1 MAFDLEALVGHL
13 YIFGGR
19 TININPPGSLV
30 EVAPRSA
37 ARGREGDTFFALV
50 LPSGNIAPTSFY
62 EQMAKLAAERY
73 FNVAGSVTAAL
84 RTMFQIINRN
94 LYEHNQSGQQQYEAS
109 IIVGILHDED
119 LTIGRVGSALS
130 ILQTNGLTLTFPEDL
145 TNDETLFSVPLGVQ
159 PVPEVKMARYAVN
172 AGTRLLLSDVNIA
185 EIPLEKLTNTLAGS
199 NIEQVLDE
207 LRTTITVQAQLTV
220 IELVPPEE
228 EGEVL
233 AAPGES
239 STEVN
244 TKMGAARA
252 QLEEEQQ
259 RERRRRRNRG
269 VEEIAKR
276 RIGETAGQS
285 AHGLNILR
293 KLFERF
299 LPPPDPE
306 GDSRFPSRTIT
317 LAVLVIPIVLV
328 AIVVVTWASDIGET
342 DFEQCLNEL
351 LQTVDLARSIDSGDR
366 QGVMAAWNA
375 ALLLVDECEELRPG
389 DETVASM
396 RNAAQDVMDTL
407 NNIKRRIATPLASF
421 ENASITRMR
430 LQGLDLY
437 VLDATNDLVYRLKIN
452 GEGNG
457 IVLQEPIPNMRRG
470 ATVDGLTI
478 GSLVDIAFDD
488 VTGEVALLDATG
500 VLVRCSP
507 QFIMDCNAQRILA
520 VEQWQNPIA
529 LTIWSGRLYILDSEG
544 GQILRYDPSGG
555 TYASAPREYFNGDSR
570 PNLRNVVDFT
580 ISLAGTIYMM
590 YDDGVMKTYVGGSE
604 NPFAFSGF
612 NDGQELNVVTTQ
624 GFYLNDSPI
633 DPAFFVI
640 SRPARTIFE
649 TTLAGTYIDS
659 YQVYEQDKLALLSN
673 IVAYPTQNILYV
685 ASGNTIFS
693 INKGD

>member
-1 MAFDLEALVGHL
+1 MAFELEALVGHL

-19 TININPPGSLV
+19 TININPPGSVV

-94 LYEHNQSGQQQYEAS
+94 LYEHNQSGQQPYEAS
-109 IIVGILHDED
+109 IIVGVLHDED

-159 PVPEVKMARYAVN
+159 PVPDVKMARYAVN

-185 EIPLEKLTNTLAGS
+185 EIQQDKLTNTLAAS
-199 NIEQVLDE
+199 NIEKVLDE
-207 LRTTITVQAQLTV
+207 LRTTITVQAQVTV

-228 EGEVL
+228 EGDVL

-239 STEVN
+239 SVEVN

-252 QLEEEQQ
+252 QIEEEKQ

-269 VEEIAKR
+269 VEELAKR
-276 RIGETAGQS
+276 RIGKTAGQS
-285 AHGLNILR
+285 ARGLNIVR

-299 LPPPDPE
+299 FPPPDPE
-306 GDSRFPSRTIT
+306 TDRRFPSGTIT

-342 DFEQCLNEL
+342 DFEQCLDEL
-351 LQTVDLARSIDSGDR
+351 LGTVDLARSIDSGDR

-375 ALLLVDECEELRPG
+375 TLLLVDECEQLRPG
-389 DETVASM
+389 DETVGAM
-396 RNAAQDVMDTL
+396 RSAAQDVMDTL
-407 NNIKRRIATPLASF
+407 NNIKRRVATPLASF

-457 IVLQEPIPNMRRG
+457 VVLQEPIPNMRRG

-488 VTGEVALLDATG
+488 VTGEVALIDANG
-500 VLVRCSP
+500 ILVRCSP
-507 QFIMDCNAQRILA
+507 QFIMDCNAQRVLA
-520 VEQWQNPIA
+520 VEQWQNPAA
-529 LTIWSGRLYILDSEG
+529 LTIWSGRLYLLDSEG
-544 GQILRYDPSGG
+544 GQIWRYDPSGG
-555 TYASAPREYFNGDSR
+555 TYASAPREYFRGDSR

-580 ISLAGTIYMM
+580 ISLAGTIYVM
-590 YDDGVMKTYVGGSE
+590 YDDGVMNAYINGEE

-612 NDGQELNVVTTQ
+612 NEGRELNAVTTQ

-659 YQVYEQDKLALLSN
+659 YQVFDGEKLALLSN
-673 IVAYPTQNILYV
+673 IVAYPTQNILYI
-685 ASGNTIFS
+685 ASGNTIFA

>member
-13 YIFGGR
+13 YILGGR

-37 ARGREGDTFFALV
+37 ARGREGDTFFALI

-73 FNVAGSVTAAL
+73 FNVSGSVTSAL

-94 LYEHNQSGQQQYEAS
+94 LYEHNQGGQQQYEAS
-109 IIVGILHDED
+109 IIVAILHDED
-119 LTIGRVGSALS
+119 MTIGRVGSALS

-145 TNDETLFSVPLGVQ
+145 NHDETLFSAPLGVQ

-172 AGTRLLLSDVNIA
+172 SGTRLLLADVNIA
-185 EIPLEKLTNTLAGS
+185 EIPTDKLTNTLAAS
-199 NIEQVLDE
+199 SIEQVLDD
-207 LRTTITVQAQLTV
+207 LRTTINVQAQLMV
-220 IELVPPEE
+220 VELVPPEE
-228 EGEVL
+228 EGNVL

-239 STEVN
+239 SIEVN
-244 TKMGAARA
+244 TKMGEARA
-252 QLEEEQQ
+252 QIEEEIQK
-259 RERRRRRNRG
+259 ERRRKRNRG
-269 VEEIAKR
+269 IDEIAKR
-276 RIGETAGQS
+276 QIGKSAGQS
-285 AHGLNILR
+285 AKGLNIVR

-299 LPPPDPE
+299 LPPPDP
-306 GDSRFPSRTIT
+306 DNSRRFSSGTIT
-317 LAVLVIPIVLV
+317 IAVLVIPIIIV
-328 AIVVVTWASDIGET
+328 AIVVVSWASDIGET

-351 LQTVDLARSIDSGDR
+351 LQTVDLARSIDSSDR

-375 ALLLVDECEELRPG
+375 TLLIVDECEQLRAG
-389 DETVASM
+389 DETVQAM
-396 RNAAQDVMDTL
+396 RNAAQDVMDAM
-407 NNIKRRIATPLASF
+407 NNIKRRPATPLASF

-437 VLDATNDLVYRLKIN
+437 VLDGTNDLVYRLKIN

-457 IVLQEPIPNMRRG
+457 TVLQEPIPNMRRG

-478 GSLVDIAFDD
+478 GNIIDIAFDD
-488 VTGEVALLDATG
+488 QTGEVALIDATG

-507 QFIMDCNAQRILA
+507 RFIMDCNAQRILA
-520 VEQWQNPIA
+520 VEQWQNPIK
-529 LTIWSGRLYILDSEG
+529 LTIWSGRLYVLDSEG
-544 GQILRYDPSGG
+544 GQIWRYDPSGG
-555 TYASAPREYFNGDSR
+555 TYASAPREYFAGESR

-580 ISLAGTIYMM
+580 ISLSGTIYVM
-590 YDDGVMKTYVGGSE
+590 YDDGVMKTYVGGDE

-612 NDGQELNVVTTQ
+612 NDGRELNVVTTQ

-633 DPAFFVI
+633 DPAFFII
-640 SRPARTIFE
+640 SRPSRTIFE

-659 YQVYEQDKLALLSN
+659 YQVFEQDKLALLSN

-685 ASGNTIFS
+685 ASGNTIFT
-693 INKGD
+693 IQKGD

>member
-1 MAFDLEALVGHL
+1 MAYELEALVGHL

-37 ARGREGDTFFALV
+37 ARGREGDTLFVLV

-94 LYEHNQSGQQQYEAS
+94 LYEHNQSGQQPYEAS
-109 IIVGILHDED
+109 IIVAVLHDED
-119 LTIGRVGSALS
+119 MTIGRVGSALS

-145 TNDETLFSVPLGVQ
+145 TDDESLFSVPLGVQ

-172 AGTRLLLSDVNIA
+172 SGTRLLLSDVNIA
-185 EIPLEKLTNTLAGS
+185 EIPQEKLTNTLAAG
-199 NIEQVLDE
+199 NIELVLNE
-207 LRTTITVQAQLTV
+207 LRTTINVQAQLTV
-220 IELVPPEE
+220 VELVPPEE
-228 EGEVL
+228 EAEVL

-244 TKMGAARA
+244 TKMGEARA
-252 QLEEEQQ
+252 QLEEERQ

-269 VEEIAKR
+269 LEEVAKR
-276 RIGETAGQS
+276 RIGKTAGQS
-285 AHGLNILR
+285 ARGLNILR

-306 GDSRFPSRTIT
+306 TENRFPSRTVT
-317 LAVLVIPIVLV
+317 LAVLIIPVILM

-342 DFEQCLNEL
+342 DFEQCLDEL
-351 LQTVDLARSIDSGDR
+351 LETVDLARSIDSSDR

-375 ALLLVDECEELRPG
+375 TLLLVDECEQLRPG
-389 DETVASM
+389 DDTVQAM
-396 RNAAQDVMDTL
+396 RESAQDVMDAL
-407 NNIKRRIATPLASF
+407 NNIKRRVATPLASF

-457 IVLQEPIPNMRRG
+457 VVRQEPIPNMRRG

-488 VTGEVALLDATG
+488 VTGEIALLDETG

-507 QFIMDCNAQRILA
+507 QFIMDCNAQRVLA
-520 VEQWQNPIA
+520 VEQWQQPIA

-544 GQILRYDPSGG
+544 GQIWRYDPSGG
-555 TYASAPREYFNGDSR
+555 TYASAPREYFAGDSR

-580 ISLAGTIYMM
+580 ISLAGTVYVM
-590 YDDGVMKTYVGGSE
+590 YDDGVMKSYVGGDES
-604 NPFAFSGF
+604 PFAFSGF
-612 NDGQELNVVTTQ
+612 TDGGELSVVTTQ
-624 GFYLNDSPI
+624 GFFLNDSPI

-640 SRPARTIFE
+640 SRPARTIYE

-659 YQVYEQDKLALLSN
+659 YQVFEQDKLALLSN

-685 ASGNTIFS
+685 ASGNSIFS

>member
-1 MAFDLEALVGHL
+1 MAYDLEALVGHL

-94 LYEHNQSGQQQYEAS
+94 LYEHNQSGQAPYEAS
-109 IIVGILHDED
+109 IIVAVLRDED

-145 TNDETLFSVPLGVQ
+145 SNDESLFSVPLGVQ

-185 EIPLEKLTNTLAGS
+185 EIPQDKLTNTLAAG
-199 NIEQVLDE
+199 NIELVLDE
-207 LRTTITVQAQLTV
+207 LRTTINVQAQLTV
-220 IELVPPEE
+220 VELVPPEE
-228 EGEVL
+228 EPDVL

-239 STEVN
+239 SAEVS
-244 TKMGAARA
+244 KKLGEARA

-269 VEEIAKR
+269 VEELAKR
-276 RIGETAGQS
+276 RIGKTAGQS
-285 AHGLNILR
+285 ARGLNIVR

-299 LPPPDPE
+299 FPPPDPE
-306 GDSRFPSRTIT
+306 AESRFPSGTIT
-317 LAVLVIPIVLV
+317 FAVLLIPVILV

-351 LQTVDLARSIDSGDR
+351 LETVDLARSIDSSDR

-375 ALLLVDECEELRPG
+375 SLLLVDECEQLRPG
-389 DETVASM
+389 DPTVGAM
-396 RNAAQDVMDTL
+396 RESAQDVMDAL
-407 NNIKRRIATPLASF
+407 NNIKRRVATPLTAF

-437 VLDATNDLVYRLKIN
+437 ALDGTNDLVYRLKIN

-457 IVLQEPIPNMRRG
+457 LYSQEPIPNMRRG

-478 GSLVDIAFDD
+478 GSIVDIAFDD
-488 VTGEVALLDATG
+488 VTGDVALLDATG

-507 QFIMDCNAQRILA
+507 QFIMDCNAQRVLA
-520 VEQWQNPIA
+520 VELWQNPIA

-544 GQILRYDPSGG
+544 GQIWRYDPSGG
-555 TYASAPREYFNGDSR
+555 TYASAPREYFDVSER

-580 ISLAGTIYMM
+580 ISLAGTVYVM
-590 YDDGVMKTYVGGSE
+590 YDDGVMKTYIGGEE

-612 NDGQELNVVTTQ
+612 NAGSELNVVTAQ
-624 GFYLNDSPI
+624 GFFLNDSPI
-633 DPAFFVI
+633 DPAFFII

-659 YQVYEQDKLALLSN
+659 YQVFEQDKLALLSN
-673 IVAYPTQNILYV
+673 IVAYPTQNILYI
-685 ASGNTIFS
+685 ASGNTIFT
-693 INKGD
+693 INKSD